1 MSEAAPVAVLA
12 DAAAVDF
19 YFDFASPYAYFAH
32 GALLAL
38 TRRHGLHLRYRPVL
52 LWAILKELGMP
63 PPMEQPAKRRYMEHD
78 MRRSAVYFSLPF
90 QLPPGFPV
98 SSLAAA
104 RLFHTLEAQPPPGW
118 SGQAD
123 DLVAALFRACFV
135 DGRDIAD
142 PVVLGEVAAAI
153 GLEPLQAHQATQAE
167 AGKAALRQANA
178 EAAQRGVWGS
188 PFWFH
193 GGEGYFGA
201 DRLAQFERS
210 LDLARFDGKGN
221 KA

>member
-1 MSEAAPVAVLA
+1 MSDAPLESAPAEAAT
-12 DAAAVDF
+12 VDF

-32 GALLAL
+32 GTLVAL
-38 TRRHGLHLRYRPVL
+38 TRRHGLRLRYRPVL

-78 MRRSAVYFSLPF
+78 MRRSAVYFGLPF

-98 SSLAAA
+98 SSHAAA
-104 RLFHTLEAQPPPGW
+104 RLFHTLDAQAPRGW
-118 SGQAD
+118 SAQAG
-123 DLVAALFRACFV
+123 DLVAALFKAYFV

-142 PVVLGEVAAAI
+142 PAVLGEAATVI
-153 GLEPLQAHQATQAE
+153 GLAPQQVQQAAQAE

-178 EAAQRGVWGS
+178 EAVQRGVWGS

-210 LDLARFDGKGN
+210 LDLARFDGGAGKV
-221 KA
+221 

>member
-1 MSEAAPVAVLA
+1 MSDAPLESTAAEAAT
-12 DAAAVDF
+12 VDF

-32 GALLAL
+32 GALVTL
-38 TRRHGLHLRYRPVL
+38 TRRHGLRLRYRPVL
-52 LWAILKELGMP
+52 LWAILKDLGMP
-63 PPMEQPAKRRYMEHD
+63 APMEQPAKRRYMEHD
-78 MRRSAVYFSLPF
+78 MRRSAVYFGLPF

-98 SSLAAA
+98 SSHAAA
-104 RLFHTLEAQPPPGW
+104 RLFHTLDAQAPPDW
-118 SGQAD
+118 SAQAGN
-123 DLVAALFRACFV
+123 LVATLFKAYFV

-142 PVVLGEVAAAI
+142 PVVLGEAATVI
-153 GLEPLQAHQATQAE
+153 GLAPQQAAQAE

-178 EAAQRGVWGS
+178 EAVQRGVWGS

-210 LDLARFDGKGN
+210 LDLARFDGGAGKV
-221 KA
+221 